1 MYMIMDLQEME
12 SEVSIFINLGWSK
25 LGVRADIDRNFKVLA
40 LKITFCGLFFKLI
53 KCYLKVFINFKLLCM
68 FQISYSISFK

>member
-1 MYMIMDLQEME
+1 MYIIMDLQEME

-40 LKITFCGLFFKLI
+40 LKITFCGLFF
-53 KCYLKVFINFKLLCM
+53 
-68 FQISYSISFK
+68 